1 MIVSGERREP
11 GEGVTKRF
19 ETRAGLWHSIKPPN
33 ERMQLTWLIGAPSR
47 PVSVHELAV
56 GRIGLGSPAT
66 QLMRA
71 VSWHDKAG
79 VSSPVWRPVPFE
91 LSS

>member
-1 MIVSGERREP
+1 
-11 GEGVTKRF
+11 
-19 ETRAGLWHSIKPPN
+19 
-33 ERMQLTWLIGAPSR
+33 MQLTWLIGAPSR

-71 VSWHDKAG
+71 VSWHETAG
-79 VSSPVWRPVPFE
+79 VSSPNWRRSAFE
-91 LSS
+91 LLSRSEVVERQAVVDVRAGGLPEVHAAVGLALAASC